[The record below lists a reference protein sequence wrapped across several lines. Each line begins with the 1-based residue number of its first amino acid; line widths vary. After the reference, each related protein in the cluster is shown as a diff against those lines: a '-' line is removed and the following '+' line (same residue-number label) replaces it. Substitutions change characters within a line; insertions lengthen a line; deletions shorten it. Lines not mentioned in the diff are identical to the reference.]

1 MDGQGFRGF
10 LAPKKNL
17 NEPSSCVIKILGM
30 NYRKLEG
37 VFLLTECR
45 YCSYM
50 TKDLIL

>member
-37 VFLLTECR
+37 FFC
-45 YCSYM
+45 
-50 TKDLIL
+50 